1 MAEYNCP
8 LCKQE
13 VTEKLFEK
21 ITGIWK
27 QRKIAEKRFKE
38 KERKLLAQKRKV
50 QKYLESERKRMKV
63 EQKEIIEE
71 KIASKVKKYDTQIK
85 NIQLAKDKL
94 EKNFNKKVALAVKSA
109 EVKVKR
115 DLNKEL
121 KAKMADSLNREVK
134 KVTLKTQQNLVRAT
148 RTIDATRKQMSTLQ
162 KQNSKQQQRIGNL
175 ERQLKKRTTPQL
187 EGLLYEETL
196 LAVLEKEFPKDKFKH
211 TGKGGDIVQYILKNQ
226 SQSGVIVYECKR
238 VSHWQTSH
246 IEQAA
251 RAKLQRKADYSILVT
266 NAVKK
271 GTEGFFVARGVV
283 VVPPGGVI
291 ALVCI
296 LREQLIK
303 ISELKLS
310 SAQRERAIK
319 KTFEYLQ
326 GPEFKNGLEEIIHK
340 TKEMYEDLR
349 KECKDHVKGWH
360 KRYDSLKSV
369 YTHSAKISITTS
381 ALVSGK
387 NIEAQKE
394 LAVHPFPVLE
404 DLTKVV

>member
-1 MAEYNCP
+1 MTKHYCP

-13 VTEKLFEK
+13 VSEEIFEK

-38 KERKLLAQKRKV
+38 KEKELLEQKKKAQK
-50 QKYLESERKRMKV
+50 QLETERKKMKA

-71 KIASKVKKYDTQIK
+71 KIAAKIKKYDIQIK
-85 NIQLAKDKL
+85 KIQLAKDKL
-94 EKNFNKKVALAVKSA
+94 EKDFNKKVAIAVKSA

-121 KAKMADSLNREVK
+121 KAKMAESLNKEVK
-134 KVTLKTQQNLVRAT
+134 KATLKVQQNLVRAT
-148 RTIDATRKQMSTLQ
+148 RTIDATRKQMTTLQ
-162 KQNSKQQQRIGNL
+162 KQNSQQQQRISNL

-196 LAVLEKEFPKDKFKH
+196 LATLEKEFPKDKFTH

-226 SQSGVIVYECKR
+226 LQCGVIVYECKR
-238 VSHWQTSH
+238 VSHWQESH
-246 IEQAA
+246 VEQAA
-251 RAKLQRKADYSILVT
+251 KAKLQRKADYSILVT
-266 NAVKK
+266 NAIKK
-271 GTEGFFVARGVV
+271 GTEGFFIARGVV
-283 VVPPGGVI
+283 IVPPGGVI
-291 ALVCI
+291 ALAHI
-296 LREQLIK
+296 LREHLIR

-310 SAQRERAIK
+310 SAQREKAIK

-326 GPEFKNGLEEIIHK
+326 GPEFKNGIEEIIHK
-340 TKEMYEDLR
+340 TREMYEDLR
-349 KECKDHVKGWH
+349 KECKDHIKIWH
-360 KRYDSLKSV
+360 KRYDSLKAV
-369 YTHSAKISITTS
+369 YAHSAKISIKTS

-387 NIEAQKE
+387 DIEAQKE
-394 LAVHPFPVLE
+394 LTVHPFPVLE